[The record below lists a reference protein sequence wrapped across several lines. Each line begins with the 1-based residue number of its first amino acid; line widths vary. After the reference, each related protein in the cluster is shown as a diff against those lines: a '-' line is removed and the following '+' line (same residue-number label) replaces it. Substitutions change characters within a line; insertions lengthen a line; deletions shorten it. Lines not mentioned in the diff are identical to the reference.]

1 MNHLI
6 DKLLFLVFF
15 VVIATTLYFF
25 YPYRTPREKKALA
38 SGMDTLADA
47 QPEAVQQQI
56 ELDPAFAEREEIVAS
71 PLIVRHLTDTATL
84 LVRHR
89 ATKQVC
95 TAHLIIWSGAKRKSI
110 SDSYYDLGVIKD
122 VAPTDETVEQFM
134 ALANE
139 RLVELAQAG
148 KRKRKTAK
156 EAKQEVVE
164 ATEAVESAPVE
175 NPAAQPEQV
184 VVVPP
189 TVDMEDTPP
198 ESIKL
203 KRFPSVYRGVITE
216 VGVMKQNKGDRE
228 FDTFGVRYTT
238 QEGVVE
244 AVFGANLRTA
254 LREAKA
260 DVGDHVEILK
270 IGRKTIEKGKA
281 PMNLFKV
288 AKLAQ
293 PTA

>member
-1 MNHLI
+1 MNHVI

-15 VVIATTLYFF
+15 VVIATTLYRF
-25 YPYRTPREKKALA
+25 YPYRNPRVKEA
-38 SGMDTLADA
+38 SESPKDNLADA
-47 QPEAVQQQI
+47 QPEVVQQQV
-56 ELDPAFAEREEIVAS
+56 ELNSVFAEREEIVAS
-71 PLIVRHLTDTATL
+71 PLIVRHLTDKATL

-89 ATKQVC
+89 ATKQAC

-122 VAPTDETVEQFM
+122 VAPIEETVEQF
-134 ALANE
+134 LAIAKE
-139 RLVELAQAG
+139 RLVDLAQAG
-148 KRKRKTAK
+148 KRKRKAAQV
-156 EAKQEVVE
+156 AKQEVVE
-164 ATEAVESAPVE
+164 VAETLESAPVE
-175 NPAAQPEQV
+175 TNAVQPEQV
-184 VVVPP
+184 VVVSP
-189 TVDMEDTPP
+189 VIEVEDTPP

-203 KRFPSVYRGVITE
+203 RQFPSVYRGIITE
-216 VGVMKQNKGDRE
+216 VGMMKQSKGERE

-254 LREAKA
+254 LREARA

-281 PMNLFKV
+281 PMNLYKV

>member
-15 VVIATTLYFF
+15 VVIATTLYRF
-25 YPYRTPREKKALA
+25 YPYRTPREKKALV
-38 SGMDTLADA
+38 SGMDNLADA

-244 AVFGANLRTA
+244 AVFGANLRAA
-254 LREAKA
+254 LKEAKV

>member
-1 MNHLI
+1 M
-6 DKLLFLVFF
+6 
-15 VVIATTLYFF
+15 
-25 YPYRTPREKKALA
+25 
-38 SGMDTLADA
+38 
-47 QPEAVQQQI
+47 
-56 ELDPAFAEREEIVAS
+56 
-71 PLIVRHLTDTATL
+71 

-89 ATKQVC
+89 ATKQAC

-122 VAPTDETVEQFM
+122 VAVTDETVEQFV
-134 ALANE
+134 AIAQE

-148 KRKRKTAK
+148 KRKRKAAK

-175 NPAAQPEQV
+175 TPAAQPEQV

-189 TVDMEDTPP
+189 TVVMEDTPP

-203 KRFPSVYRGVITE
+203 KRFPSVYRGIITE
-216 VGVMKQNKGDRE
+216 VGMMKQNKGDRE

>member
-15 VVIATTLYFF
+15 VVIATTLYRF
-25 YPYRTPREKKALA
+25 YPYRTPREKKALV
-38 SGMDTLADA
+38 SGMDNLADA

-71 PLIVRHLTDTATL
+71 PLIVRHLTDKATL

-122 VAPTDETVEQFM
+122 VAPTDEAVEQFM

>member
-25 YPYRTPREKKALA
+25 YPYRTPREKKASV

-47 QPEAVQQQI
+47 QPVAVQQQI
-56 ELDPAFAEREEIVAS
+56 ELEPAYAEREEIVAS
-71 PLIVRHLTDTATL
+71 PLIVRHLTDKATL

-89 ATKQVC
+89 ATKQAC

-148 KRKRKTAK
+148 KRKRKAAK
-156 EAKQEVVE
+156 EVTQEVVE

-175 NPAAQPEQV
+175 TPAAQPDQV

-189 TVDMEDTPP
+189 TVVMEDTPP

-203 KRFPSVYRGVITE
+203 KRFPSVYRGIITE
-216 VGVMKQNKGDRE
+216 VGMMKQNKGERE

>member
-15 VVIATTLYFF
+15 GVIATTLYRF
-25 YPYRTPREKKALA
+25 YPYRTPRESMASESNTDSLA
-38 SGMDTLADA
+38 AA

-71 PLIVRHLTDTATL
+71 PLIVRHLTDKATL

-89 ATKQVC
+89 ATKQAC

-122 VAPTDETVEQFM
+122 VAPTEETVEQFLVI
-134 ALANE
+134 AKE

-148 KRKRKTAK
+148 KRKRKAAK
-156 EAKQEVVE
+156 ETKQEVVE

-175 NPAAQPEQV
+175 TPAEQPEQV

-189 TVDMEDTPP
+189 TVVMEDSPP

-216 VGVMKQNKGDRE
+216 VGMMKQNKGDRE

-244 AVFGANLRTA
+244 VSSTSRVVSRPESG
-254 LREAKA
+254 
-260 DVGDHVEILK
+260 
-270 IGRKTIEKGKA
+270 KTRMVRIATRPKSK
-281 PMNLFKV
+281 
-288 AKLAQ
+288 
-293 PTA
+293 

>member
-25 YPYRTPREKKALA
+25 YPYRTPREKKASV

-47 QPEAVQQQI
+47 QPVAVQQQI
-56 ELDPAFAEREEIVAS
+56 ELEPAYAEREEIVAS
-71 PLIVRHLTDTATL
+71 PLIVRHLTDKATL

-89 ATKQVC
+89 ATKQAC

-148 KRKRKTAK
+148 KRKRKAAK
-156 EAKQEVVE
+156 EVTQEVVE
-164 ATEAVESAPVE
+164 ATDAVESAPVE
-175 NPAAQPEQV
+175 TPAAQPDQV

-189 TVDMEDTPP
+189 TVVMEDTPP

-203 KRFPSVYRGVITE
+203 KRFPSVYRGIITE
-216 VGVMKQNKGDRE
+216 VGMMKQNKGERE

>member
-25 YPYRTPREKKALA
+25 YPYRTPREKKASV

-47 QPEAVQQQI
+47 QPVAVQQQI
-56 ELDPAFAEREEIVAS
+56 ELEPAYAEREEIVAS
-71 PLIVRHLTDTATL
+71 PLIVRHLTDKATL

-89 ATKQVC
+89 ATKQAC

>member
-15 VVIATTLYFF
+15 VVIATSLYFF
-25 YPYRTPREKKALA
+25 YPYRNPRVKEA
-38 SGMDTLADA
+38 SASNTDANADA
-47 QPEAVQQQI
+47 QTEAVQQQV
-56 ELDPAFAEREEIVAS
+56 ELDPVFAEREEIVAS
-71 PLIVRHLTDTATL
+71 PLIVRHLTDKATL

-89 ATKQVC
+89 ATKQAC

-122 VAPTDETVEQFM
+122 VALTEETVEQFLAM
-134 ALANE
+134 AKE

-148 KRKRKTAK
+148 KRKRRAAK
-156 EAKQEVVE
+156 EVQQEVVE

-175 NPAAQPEQV
+175 IQAEQPVQV
-184 VVVPP
+184 EVVPP
-189 TVDMEDTPP
+189 SIDVEDTPP

-203 KRFPSVYRGVITE
+203 RRFPSVYRGVITE
-216 VGVMKQNKGDRE
+216 VGMMRQNKGERE

-260 DVGDHVEILK
+260 EVGDHVEILK

-281 PMNLFKV
+281 PMNLYKV

-293 PTA
+293 SAA

>member
-6 DKLLFLVFF
+6 DKLLFLVVF
-15 VVIATTLYFF
+15 VVIATALYRF
-25 YPYRTPREKKALA
+25 YPYRTTRESMA
-38 SGMDTLADA
+38 SKSNTDTLATA

-71 PLIVRHLTDTATL
+71 PLIVRHLTDKATL

-89 ATKQVC
+89 ATKQAC
-95 TAHLIIWSGAKRKSI
+95 TAHLIIWSGAKRRSI

-122 VAPTDETVEQFM
+122 VAPTEETVEQFL
-134 ALANE
+134 ALAKE
-139 RLVELAQAG
+139 RLDELAQAG
-148 KRKRKTAK
+148 KRKRKAAK
-156 EAKQEVVE
+156 ETKQEVVE

-175 NPAAQPEQV
+175 TPAELPEQV

-189 TVDMEDTPP
+189 TVVMEDTPP

-203 KRFPSVYRGVITE
+203 KRFPSVYRGVIKE
-216 VGVMKQNKGDRE
+216 VGMMKQNKGDRE

-288 AKLAQ
+288 AKLVQ

>member
-1 MNHLI
+1 MTILI
-6 DKLLFLVFF
+6 FS
-15 VVIATTLYFF
+15 VVIATAWYFF
-25 YPYRTPREKKALA
+25 YPYRAPREERA
-38 SGMDTLADA
+38 SESNTDPLSDA
-47 QPEAVQQQI
+47 QPVAVQQQI
-56 ELDPAFAEREEIVAS
+56 ELAPALTEREEIVAS
-71 PLIVRHLTDTATL
+71 PLIVRHLTDKATL

-89 ATKQVC
+89 ATKQAC
-95 TAHLIIWSGAKRKSI
+95 TAHLIIWSGAKRTRI

-122 VAPTDETVEQFM
+122 VAPTGEIVEQFM
-134 ALANE
+134 AIAKE

-148 KRKRKTAK
+148 KRKRKAAK
-156 EAKQEVVE
+156 ETRQEVVE

-175 NPAAQPEQV
+175 TPAAQPEQV
-184 VVVPP
+184 VGFPP
-189 TVDMEDTPP
+189 PVDVEDTPP

-203 KRFPSVYRGVITE
+203 KRFPSVYRGIITE
-216 VGVMKQNKGDRE
+216 VGMMKQSKGDRE

-260 DVGDHVEILK
+260 DVGDEVEILK

-288 AKLAQ
+288 AKLAK
-293 PTA
+293 PIA

>member
-15 VVIATTLYFF
+15 VVIATTLYRF
-25 YPYRTPREKKALA
+25 YPYRTPREKKALV
-38 SGMDTLADA
+38 SGMDNLADA

-71 PLIVRHLTDTATL
+71 PLIVRHLTDKATL

-254 LREAKA
+254 LREANESMGWTPPPESELMCHSGRA
-260 DVGDHVEILK
+260 D
-270 IGRKTIEKGKA
+270 
-281 PMNLFKV
+281 
-288 AKLAQ
+288 
-293 PTA
+293 

>member
-6 DKLLFLVFF
+6 DKLLFLVVF
-15 VVIATTLYFF
+15 VVIATSLYFF
-25 YPYRTPREKKALA
+25 YPYRNPRVKEA
-38 SGMDTLADA
+38 SASNTDANADA
-47 QPEAVQQQI
+47 QTEAVQQQV
-56 ELDPAFAEREEIVAS
+56 ELDPVFAEREEIVAS
-71 PLIVRHLTDTATL
+71 PLIVRHLTDKATL

-89 ATKQVC
+89 ATKQAC

-122 VAPTDETVEQFM
+122 VALTEETVEQFLAM
-134 ALANE
+134 AKE

-148 KRKRKTAK
+148 KRKRRAAK
-156 EAKQEVVE
+156 EVQQEVVE

-175 NPAAQPEQV
+175 IQAEQPVQV
-184 VVVPP
+184 EVVPP
-189 TVDMEDTPP
+189 SIDVEDTPP

-203 KRFPSVYRGVITE
+203 RRFPSVYRGVITE
-216 VGVMKQNKGDRE
+216 VGMMRQNKGERE

-260 DVGDHVEILK
+260 EVGDHVEILK

-281 PMNLFKV
+281 PMNLYKV
-288 AKLAQ
+288 AKLTQSA
-293 PTA
+293 A